1 MGNKNTINHIG
12 EILKIESDSIKVNIK
27 SVSACSGCHAKG
39 ACGMADVKDKIIN
52 VPKIAGLEYNVGEK
66 VNVICN
72 EELGYIALF
81 WAYVFPLILILV
93 TLFIGNLFTD
103 DERIY
108 GIISIAILIP
118 YYITLRL
125 FKEKLKKRFV
135 FRIEKI
141 K

>member
-52 VPKIAGLEYNVGEK
+52 VPQTAGIEYIVGEK